1 MNRDFAR
8 IPGATVHDDPNLL
21 WYEVPGSNSWLNGA
35 SRCDLGDD
43 ADGAI
48 ARAVAAWQDLRVA
61 AMWHQTP
68 SSRPARLSELLALHG
83 FKPRPAPGM
92 AMVLDRRFEV
102 HPPELVIDI
111 ARDRDELLAWTD
123 TFDLA
128 FGTQPRGVKH
138 PWLTAFEALYTDGAS
153 PGALLIGRVDG
164 IGVATA
170 LAFAGGG
177 AVGLYGIGTVPDR
190 RGRGYGG
197 ALTLAAMEW
206 GRARGER
213 LAVLEA
219 TPAGFPVY
227 ERLGFRTV
235 FETTSWI
242 RPFQPPAGT

>member
-8 IPGATVHDDPNLL
+8 IPNATVHDDPDLF
-21 WYEVPGSNSWLNGA
+21 WYELPGSNSWLNGA
-35 SRCDLGDD
+35 SRCDLDD
-43 ADGAI
+43 NADDVI
-48 ARAVAAWQDLRVA
+48 SRAVSAWQALGVG

-68 SSRPARLSELLALHG
+68 SSRPARLTELLALHG
-83 FKPRPAPGM
+83 FNPRAAPGM
-92 AMVLDRRFEV
+92 AMVLEQRFDDL
-102 HPPELVIDI
+102 PPELVIDTV
-111 ARDRDELLAWTD
+111 RDRDALLAWTD

-128 FGTQPRGVKH
+128 FGTQPRGVNH
-138 PWLTAFEALYTDGAS
+138 PWLTAFEALYMDSTS

-164 IGVATA
+164 VGVATA

-242 RPFQPPAGT
+242 RPFQPPTGT

>member
-1 MNRDFAR
+1 MHRDFAR
-8 IPGATVHDDPNLL
+8 IPGATVHDDPDLL

-35 SRCDLGDD
+35 SRCDLGDN
-43 ADGAI
+43 ADEAI
-48 ARAVAAWQDLRVA
+48 SRAVATWQELGVA

-68 SSRPARLSELLALHG
+68 SSRPARLTELLAPHA
-83 FKPRPAPGM
+83 FKPRTPPGM
-92 AMVLDRRFEV
+92 AMPLDRPFED
-102 HPPELVIDI
+102 HPPELVIDTV
-111 ARDRDELLAWTD
+111 RDRDALFEWTN

-128 FGTQPRGVKH
+128 FGIEPRGVNH
-138 PWLTAFEALYTDGAS
+138 PWLTPFEALYMDGAS

-164 IGVATA
+164 VGVATA
-170 LAFAGGG
+170 LAFVGGG

-242 RPFQPPAGT
+242 RTLQPPAGT